1 MLTTKQQVQKVLDQ
15 LPDDCTIEDVQYHL
29 YVADLIR
36 RRCDMSDREDGIPH
50 DEVVKRLA
58 PWRTESSGSPR
69 PPKTSKKSP
78 GSSAKRPARTRT
90 A

>member
-36 RRCDMSDREDGIPH
+36 RRCDMSVYFATAGDYLKIGYSTDPIGRMPGLIP
-50 DEVVKRLA
+50 
-58 PWRTESSGSPR
+58 W
-69 PPKTSKKSP
+69 
-78 GSSAKRPARTRT
+78 
-90 A
+90 